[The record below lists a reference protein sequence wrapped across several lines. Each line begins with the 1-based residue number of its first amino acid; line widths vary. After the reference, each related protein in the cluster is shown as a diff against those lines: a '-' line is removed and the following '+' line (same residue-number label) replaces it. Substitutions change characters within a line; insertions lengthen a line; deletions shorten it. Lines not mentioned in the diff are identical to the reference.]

1 MQFSLRS
8 LLIAT
13 FLLAVLLAGWF
24 GYRRATL
31 ARLTWLP
38 LSSPKAEALFP
49 VETVQATTE
58 GQFRFTYHS
67 RRKRLGSHPVPTGFS
82 GRLSFRD
89 NGQTLSAETD
99 SEAAAHN
106 LLQSVR
112 DADVLPTGRQVIRG
126 RVVDRKGRPLAGA
139 IVDLMGPFVFI
150 NHFQTRDDGTFT
162 LTLEDGGGLRP
173 PPGSG
178 YYLRIRAPEE
188 TAERH
193 VRWNTPRFALDPA
206 EPERVALITVPR

>member
-31 ARLTWLP
+31 AQLTWLP
-38 LSSPKAEALFP
+38 LGSPEAEALFP

-67 RRKRLGSHPVPTGFS
+67 RHRRLGNHPVPTGFS

-126 RVVDRKGRPLAGA
+126 RVVDRKGRPLARA
-139 IVDLMGPFVFI
+139 SVDLMGPFVFI
-150 NHFQTRDDGTFT
+150 NHLRTRDDGTFT
-162 LTLEDGGGLRP
+162 LALEDGGLTP
-173 PPGSG
+173 PRGSG
-178 YYLRIRAPEE
+178 YYLRIRAAEE

>member
-24 GYRRATL
+24 GYRRATM
-31 ARLTWLP
+31 AQLTWLP
-38 LSSPKAEALFP
+38 LGSPEAEALFP
-49 VETVQATTE
+49 VETVQTTTE

-67 RRKRLGSHPVPTGFS
+67 RRKRLGNHPVPTGFL

-99 SEAAAHN
+99 SEVAAHE

-126 RVVDRKGRPLAGA
+126 RVVNRKGRPLAGA

-150 NHFQTRDDGTFT
+150 NHFQTREDGTFT
-162 LTLEDGGGLRP
+162 MTLEDGGGLRP
-173 PPGSG
+173 PLGSG
-178 YYLRIRAPEE
+178 YYLRIRAAEE

-193 VRWNTPRFALDPA
+193 VRWHTPMFTLDAA
-206 EPERVALITVPR
+206 EPERVAVIIIPR